1 MKKRTIGIILGLI
14 AVAAVIF
21 YVWPRESRNEAV
33 EVETTAVTQA
43 DFRDVVSTVGI
54 IEPTEMESFTG
65 QGPVNEINVEVN
77 EEVAEDDVLA
87 TYLDG
92 TELVAP
98 FAGTVIELNIEED
111 EVDANA
117 QQNQPSLVLANLDN
131 LQVAVNL
138 SKNEASQIAVDQVV
152 ELSYLDNEYEG
163 IVTQIDSIATNGQAG
178 GAPLQAGQNAP
189 TLQATISFETEDTS
203 ALIPGFDIDAD
214 IIISTTTDSLAIP
227 IEAVLYNEDGNPYV
241 FVVVDGKAQM
251 REIETGIQ
259 EGVIIEVVNGLELDE
274 EVVQLP
280 SEDLEDG
287 MDVTVANDSQ
297 E

>member
-92 TELVAP
+92 TELVAS